1 MRLFIW
7 YSHLIYGQRSEKLI
21 PTYYSALDMQTA
33 KLNHLWNKK
42 LPIFQDFS
50 GELLLCSTRASS
62 TRCNRRP
69 TYSTSVT
76 TCRVSYGDPGLH
88 WYKKKRKNRLCQFLR
103 SFISLMSVD
112 GPLYLANSNAN
123 LHNIPLGLF
132 GLAMTRF
139 STASISAVRRLLTVS
154 ASASISRPTQL
165 S

>member
-1 MRLFIW
+1 
-7 YSHLIYGQRSEKLI
+7 
-21 PTYYSALDMQTA
+21 
-33 KLNHLWNKK
+33 
-42 LPIFQDFS
+42 
-50 GELLLCSTRASS
+50 
-62 TRCNRRP
+62 
-69 TYSTSVT
+69 
-76 TCRVSYGDPGLH
+76 
-88 WYKKKRKNRLCQFLR
+88 
-103 SFISLMSVD
+103 MSVD